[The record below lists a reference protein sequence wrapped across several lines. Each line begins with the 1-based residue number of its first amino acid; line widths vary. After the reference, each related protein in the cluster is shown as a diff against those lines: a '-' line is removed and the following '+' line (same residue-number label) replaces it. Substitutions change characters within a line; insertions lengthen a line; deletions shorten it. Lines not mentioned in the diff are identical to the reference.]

1 MANNITNIKFIR
13 GTRAQWLAYQES
25 AGFKPLQSGEI
36 GIIFEDNSDG
46 KNGVSLIFGDGL
58 SKVGDA
64 TLKYINTDELDEAI
78 DKCAKLSD
86 ITGVYRYKGIMDPN
100 NIPEN
105 PSIGDTYSVG
115 GESWDP
121 ILCGPD
127 MTNATLTYYDEV
139 FTLYC
144 PDIFY
149 YISESSG
156 AKLVSLIV
164 KLGDV
169 GYNLKFDEN
178 NPGLYLAPS
187 NKNYASFTT
196 GYDNSK
202 ISVNKMYYDSDG
214 PHNDAILYSDFVSE
228 FNTFINH
235 ATEYT
240 NNLLGDFDGQQS
252 YVIYKLIPEIGDN
265 LTWNG
270 YIWESTTNGSLYYT
284 KNQVDSI
291 VSTYETKTD
300 SANKLQEAKDYT
312 DIELERLKYYGDSSI
327 IPSDE
332 SYFTVNSTGETI
344 TRLSDTGKTQTEL
357 VIPYKIGGKE
367 ITSIGA
373 AVFAGNASLTSV
385 VIPNSV
391 TSIGNS
397 AFNMCK
403 SLTSIDIPNSVTSI
417 GNSAFDSC
425 ASLTSINIPNS
436 VTSIGNSA
444 FSSCASLTSINIPNS
459 VTSIE
464 NDAFSFCRSL
474 TSINIP
480 NSITSIAIQAF
491 SSCTSLAS
499 IDIPNSVTSIGTHA
513 FIGCTNLTIYCEQG
527 SYAETY
533 AKTNNIPV
541 VYTDV
546 KDIATKPV
554 IITDST
560 STSYTIEF
568 LGSTNKIIR
577 LTAAALSELNLTF
590 HDGEYNP
597 DLIVNVVFNSG
608 DTATHMSY
616 PSTGIL
622 NWVGTDC
629 ALSNGRSVFIPSANT
644 RYDVVISFDGTNLL
658 GNVCGYT
665 PATLDNKEDTS
676 SGSGATN

>member
-86 ITGVYRYKGIMDPN
+86 ITGVYRYKGIMDLN

-115 GESWDP
+115 MVADP
-121 ILCGPD
+121 IFCNLD
-127 MTNATLTYYDEV
+127 MTNATLTYNDTA
-139 FTLYC
+139 FKLTC

-156 AKLVSLIV
+156 VKHISLVLV
-164 KLGDV
+164 LGDV

-178 NPGLYLAPS
+178 DPSLHLNPT
-187 NKNYASFTT
+187 NKDYAFFTT
-196 GYDNSK
+196 RYDNSK

-214 PHNDAILYSDFVSE
+214 PHNDAILYSDFVSD
-228 FNTFINH
+228 FNTFINN
-235 ATEYT
+235 ATEY
-240 NNLLGDFDGQQS
+240 NDNLLGTIDIGT
-252 YVIYKLIPEIGDN
+252 IYSSNIFYAIEPNVGDN

-300 SANKLQEAKDYT
+300 SANKLQESKDYT
-312 DIELERLKYYGDSSI
+312 DIELERLKYYGDSTI

-344 TRLSDTGKTQTEL
+344 TRLSDTGRTQTEL
-357 VIPYKIGGKE
+357 VIPYKIKGKE

-373 AVFAGNASLTSV
+373 AVFAGNRSLTSV

-391 TSIGNS
+391 TSIGNN
-397 AFNMCK
+397 AFTLCR
-403 SLTSIDIPNSVTSI
+403 SLTSINIPDSVTSIGDSAFSSCESLASINIPNSVTSI
-417 GNSAFDSC
+417 GDSAFDSC

-444 FSSCASLTSINIPNS
+444 FSYCTSLASINIPNS
-459 VTSIE
+459 VTSIG
-464 NDAFSFCRSL
+464 
-474 TSINIP
+474 
-480 NSITSIAIQAF
+480 NSAF

-499 IDIPNSVTSIGTHA
+499 INIPNSVTSIGNHA

-665 PATLDNKEDTS
+665 PATLDNKEDTTTETTS
-676 SGSGATN
+676 